1 MFNDYLD
8 QVICMVVI
16 TFLFSALIMPVTNKI
31 AHLIGAID
39 VPKDN
44 RRVHDKPIPKL
55 GGLGIYSA
63 FLVGYMIFGQQN
75 IIMNSILIASFII
88 IIYGIIDDIKTLQA
102 RYELVGQL
110 LAALVITLYGGILLQ
125 DITIFG
131 HYINF
136 GIFAYPITIFFI
148 LGCTNVIRLID
159 GLDGLSSG
167 ISSIFYL
174 TIGIIAFFQGR
185 VETLE
190 IILSFIMLGATLGF
204 LLHNFNPAKLF
215 AGESGSAFMGFMI
228 AVISLLGFKG
238 TLLTSLIVPLSII
251 AIPILDTLF
260 AIIRRMIK
268 GQPIFQADKDHLHH
282 QFLKMN
288 FSQRK
293 TVLII
298 YFIDAL
304 FSLVSIFYAL
314 QNSMAA
320 MIIYCVLMVL
330 VFWFVLHT
338 SIISEK
344 VQNKVK
350 NLEDKTIHKN
360 KNNHG
365 E

>member
-8 QVICMVVI
+8 EVIFIVVS
-16 TFLFSALIMPVTNKI
+16 TFLFSALIMPLTSKI
-31 AHLIGAID
+31 AHFIGAID

-44 RRVHDKPIPKL
+44 RRVHTKPIPKL
-55 GGLGIYSA
+55 GGLGIFAA
-63 FLVGYMIFGQQN
+63 FLFGYMIFGKQN

-102 RYELVGQL
+102 RYELLGQFI
-110 LAALVITLYGGILLQ
+110 AALVVTVYGGLLLQ

-131 HYINF
+131 NTINF

-159 GLDGLSSG
+159 GIDGLSSG

-185 VETLE
+185 VESLE
-190 IILSFIMLGATLGF
+190 IIITFIMLGATLGF

-228 AVISLLGFKG
+228 AIISLLGFKG

-251 AIPILDTLF
+251 AIPIMDPLF
-260 AIIRRMIK
+260 AIIRRMLK
-268 GQPIFQADKDHLHH
+268 GMPIFEADKDHLHH

-288 FSQRK
+288 FSQRG

-298 YFIDAL
+298 YFINML

-314 QNSMAA
+314 KNSTGA
-320 MIIYCVLMVL
+320 MIIYVVLMIL
-330 VFWFVLHT
+330 VFWFILHT

-344 VQNKVK
+344 VKNKVE
-350 NLEDKTIHKN
+350 NIENKTIHKG
-360 KNNHG
+360 KK
-365 E
+365 

>member
-1 MFNDYLD
+1 
-8 QVICMVVI
+8 
-16 TFLFSALIMPVTNKI
+16 MPVTNKI

-136 GIFAYPITIFFI
+136 CIFAYPITIFFI

-167 ISSIFYL
+167 ISSIFFL

-185 VETLE
+185 VETIE
-190 IILSFIMLGATLGF
+190 ITIAFIMLGATAGF
-204 LLHNFNPAKLF
+204 LVHNFYPAKLF
-215 AGESGSAFMGFMI
+215 AGEAGSAFMGFII
-228 AVISLLGFKG
+228 AIISLLGYKG
-238 TLLTSLIVPLSII
+238 TFLTSLLVPILVL
-251 AIPILDTLF
+251 AVPILDTIF
-260 AIIRRMIK
+260 AIIRRKLK
-268 GQPIFQADKDHLHH
+268 GKPIFEADKEHLHH
-282 QFLKMN
+282 QFLKMTH
-288 FSQRK
+288 SQRR
-293 TVLII
+293 TVLVI
-298 YFIDAL
+298 YAINIL
-304 FSLVSIFYAL
+304 FSIASILYVLKDPYFGIAL
-314 QNSMAA
+314 Y
-320 MIIYCVLMVL
+320 IILFIIVIWLI
-330 VFWFVLHT
+330 LHT
-338 SIISEK
+338 SIISDK
-344 VQNKVK
+344 VENKVK
-350 NLEDKTIHKN
+350 KFEEGHKKN
-360 KNNHG
+360 KKS
-365 E
+365 

>member
-1 MFNDYLD
+1 MTREHLFNIAL
-8 QVICMVVI
+8 MVI
-16 TFLFSALIMPVTNKI
+16 TSLLASALIMPFMMKI
-31 AHLIGAID
+31 AHHIGAVD
-39 VPKDN
+39 VPRTTEGN
-44 RRVHDKPIPKL
+44 RHIHKKPIPKL
-55 GGLGIYSA
+55 GGVGIFLG

-314 QNSMAA
+314 QNSIAA

-338 SIISEK
+338 SIISERLK
-344 VQNKVK
+344 NKV
-350 NLEDKTIHKN
+350 DKIEETAKHKI
-360 KNNHG
+360 KK
-365 E
+365 

>member
-8 QVICMVVI
+8 QVIFMVII
-16 TFLFSALIMPVTNKI
+16 TFLVSAFIMPFTSKI
-31 AHLIGAID
+31 AFFVGAID

-44 RRVHDKPIPKL
+44 RRVHVKPTPKL
-55 GGLGIYSA
+55 GGLGIFAA

-75 IIMNSILIASFII
+75 QIMNSILIASFII
-88 IIYGIIDDIKTLQA
+88 VFNGFIDDIKTLKA
-102 RYELVGQL
+102 GYEFIGQL
-110 LAALVITLYGGILLQ
+110 LAAIVITFYGGILLQ
-125 DITIFG
+125 NVTLFG
-131 HYINF
+131 YHMEF
-136 GIFAYPITIFFI
+136 GLLAYPITIFFI
-148 LGCTNVIRLID
+148 LGCTNVIKLID
-159 GLDGLSSG
+159 GIDGLSSG

-185 VETLE
+185 IESLE
-190 IILSFIMLGATLGF
+190 IILTFIMLGATLGF

-215 AGESGSAFMGFMI
+215 AGESGSQFMGFMI

-251 AIPILDTLF
+251 AIPILDTTF
-260 AIIRRMIK
+260 AIIRRIINGK
-268 GQPIFQADKDHLHH
+268 PIFEGDKDHLHH

-288 FSQRK
+288 FSQRT

-298 YFIDAL
+298 YFINSL

-314 QNSMAA
+314 NNSKAA
-320 MIIYCVLMVL
+320 IVLYIILLIL

-344 VQNKVK
+344 LERKVK
-350 NLEDKTIHKN
+350 TIEDKTIHNGRK
-360 KNNHG
+360 
-365 E
+365 

>member
-228 AVISLLGFKG
+228 AVISLLGFKV

-338 SIISEK
+338 SIISERLK
-344 VQNKVK
+344 NKV
-350 NLEDKTIHKN
+350 DKIEETAKHKI
-360 KNNHG
+360 KK
-365 E
+365 

>member
-8 QVICMVVI
+8 EVIFMVLS
-16 TFLFSALIMPVTNKI
+16 TFLFSALVMPLTCKI
-31 AHLIGAID
+31 AHMIGAID
-39 VPKDN
+39 VPKDD
-44 RRVHDKPIPKL
+44 RRVHTKPTPKL
-55 GGLGIYSA
+55 GGLGIYAA
-63 FLVGYMIFGQQN
+63 FLFGYMIFGKQN

-102 RYELVGQL
+102 RYELLGQF
-110 LAALVITLYGGILLQ
+110 LAALVVTVYGGLLLQ

-131 HYINF
+131 QYINF

-159 GLDGLSSG
+159 GIDGLSSG

-185 VETLE
+185 VESLE
-190 IILSFIMLGATLGF
+190 IIITFIMLGATLGF

-228 AVISLLGFKG
+228 AIISLLGFKG

-260 AIIRRMIK
+260 AIIRRMLK
-268 GQPIFQADKDHLHH
+268 GMPIFEADKDHLHH
-282 QFLKMN
+282 QLLKMN
-288 FSQRK
+288 FSQRR

-298 YFIDAL
+298 YFINIL

-314 QNSMAA
+314 KNS
-320 MIIYCVLMVL
+320 
-330 VFWFVLHT
+330 
-338 SIISEK
+338 
-344 VQNKVK
+344 
-350 NLEDKTIHKN
+350 
-360 KNNHG
+360 
-365 E
+365 